1 MTISAVHLFYDVY
14 MGFSHATLN
23 TLLLDAKE
31 GPMKRNEIAVFVN
44 ESFSAVKLLTSDN
57 TLLYYR
63 AVGPGII
70 TPEVIRY
77 LPTQLG
83 GEKLQFSRNLEKALL
98 DEWAKRGYGD
108 KAKGAKR
115 LRVVNE

>member
-1 MTISAVHLFYDVY
+1 MTVSAVHCFYDVY

-23 TLLLDAKE
+23 GLLQDAKE
-31 GPMKRNEIAVFVN
+31 GPLKRNEIAVFVN

-57 TLLYYR
+57 VLLYYR

-77 LPTQLG
+77 LPTQFG
-83 GEKLQFSRNLEKALL
+83 GEKLRLL
-98 DEWAKRGYGD
+98 RG
-108 KAKGAKR
+108 
-115 LRVVNE
+115 